1 MRFVEAGADERPRIE
16 RLLREFDLPVSDLDS
31 SPVRLFVAYD
41 DGQFVGVGGLERYG
55 PDALLR
61 SVAVPDALRG
71 EGLGTGLYR
80 EIETRAREDGIE
92 RLYLLTETA
101 EGFFSELGFQSID
114 RDEAPDTIR
123 ETTEFG
129 ELCSDTATCMRKVVG

>member
-1 MRFVEAGADERPRIE
+1 MRLVEAGTDDRPRIE
-16 RLLREFDLPVSDLDS
+16 RLLQDSDLPTDDLDS

-61 SVAVPDALRG
+61 SVAVPSEHRG
-71 EGLGTGLYR
+71 DGYGTAIYR
-80 EIETRAREDGIE
+80 EIEDRARRDGIE
-92 RLYLLTETA
+92 RFYLLTETA
-101 EGFFSELGFQSID
+101 EGFFAELGFEVVG
-114 RDEAPDTIR
+114 RDDAPEAIR

-129 ELCSDTATCMRKVVG
+129 ELCSAAATCMRKAIG